1 MCGLICVCLLLSQ
14 TGKRNFQAQKL
25 KEKMENNQDFSNAN
39 WFSAKL
45 SSTWMAKATH
55 SSRMRS
61 PQVWGFGTQKN
72 QNQLRLC
79 RQNLERDLCNSQ
91 MLSSSSTSTGSP
103 SCPARLCVLTIPAW
117 EENISPTFKAEAP
130 WPAEEGLED
139 VIWIKFYREEKEL
152 MSCS

>member
-61 PQVWGFGTQKN
+61 PQIWGFGTQKN
-72 QNQLRLC
+72 HNQLRLC

-103 SCPARLCVLTIPAW
+103 SCPARGSVSSQFQAGRRTSHLPSKLKP
-117 EENISPTFKAEAP
+117 PGPLKKALKMLF
-130 WPAEEGLED
+130 GSNSTG
-139 VIWIKFYREEKEL
+139 KRRN
-152 MSCS
+152 